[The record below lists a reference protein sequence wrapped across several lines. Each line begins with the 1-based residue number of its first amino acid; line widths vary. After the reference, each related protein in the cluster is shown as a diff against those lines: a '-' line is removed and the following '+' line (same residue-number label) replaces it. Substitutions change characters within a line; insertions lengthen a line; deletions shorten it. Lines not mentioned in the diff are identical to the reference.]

1 MAVDLSVFKRGK
13 MVKTRHSGDLDE
25 SLDDEFMSLRP
36 RGTRGKSLFSAQM
49 NVSTKKHHSYIVGM
63 SKQHHQWM
71 STDKNFLEST
81 SNYNVSF
88 LNIRM

>member
-1 MAVDLSVFKRGK
+1 MCEAVSWGMAVDLLVFKRGK

-63 SKQHHQWM
+63 SKQHLWSGHRQGNA
-71 STDKNFLEST
+71 DEDCG
-81 SNYNVSF
+81 
-88 LNIRM
+88 

>member
-1 MAVDLSVFKRGK
+1 MRDGRIAFKRGK

-63 SKQHHQWM
+63 SRQHLW
-71 STDKNFLEST
+71 SVSVDVNRNFLEST
-81 SNYNVSF
+81 
-88 LNIRM
+88 